1 MFPKRSAK
9 FFSIIAILFIATLF
23 FFINF
28 RYFNFELNFSNFT
41 KLLNFIQFIQNDK
54 TKNDNQSNQKY
65 NFVYTNKV
73 YLNENLNLLK
83 NYFYQAF
90 NEYNQSNF
98 KIIYSEI
105 HNYSILNILKRVSKA
120 NYDYIYVEI
129 LPVIRLKK
137 IDNSIIKKEAK
148 VYSDLLYNSIYLVD
162 YLVDKN
168 LKKELNLKEPIKII
182 VFDYNKIAIE
192 K

>member
-1 MFPKRSAK
+1 MFPKRSTK
-9 FFSIIAILFIATLF
+9 FFFIIAILFIATLF

-28 RYFNFELNFSNFT
+28 RYLNFELNFANFF
-41 KLLNFIQFIQNDK
+41 KLLNFIQNDK
-54 TKNDNQSNQKY
+54 TNNDNQSNKKY
-65 NFVYTNKV
+65 NVIYNNKI
-73 YLNENLNLLK
+73 YLNENLYLLK

-90 NEYNQSNF
+90 NEYEQSEF

-105 HNYSILNILKRVSKA
+105 HNYSILTILKRVSKA

-162 YLVDKN
+162 KN

>member
-1 MFPKRSAK
+1 MFPRRSTK
-9 FFSIIAILFIATLF
+9 FFFIIAILFIATLF

-28 RYFNFELNFSNFT
+28 RYFNFELNFSNFF
-41 KLLNFIQFIQNDK
+41 KLLNFIQNDKTKNDK
-54 TKNDNQSNQKY
+54 TKNDNQSNKKY
-65 NFVYTNKV
+65 NVIYNNKI

-83 NYFYQAF
+83 DYFYQAF
-90 NEYNQSNF
+90 NEYEQSEF

-105 HNYSILNILKRVSKA
+105 HNYSILNTLKRVSEA

-148 VYSDLLYNSIYLVD
+148 VYSDLLYNSIH
-162 YLVDKN
+162 LVDKN
-168 LKKELNLKEPIKII
+168 LKKELNLKKPIKII

>member
-1 MFPKRSAK
+1 MFPKRSTK
-9 FFSIIAILFIATLF
+9 FFSIIAILLVATLF

-28 RYFNFELNFSNFT
+28 RYFNFELSFANFLR
-41 KLLNFIQFIQNDK
+41 LLNFIQNDK
-54 TKNDNQSNQKY
+54 EKNDNQSNQKY
-65 NFVYTNKV
+65 NVIYNNKI

-90 NEYNQSNF
+90 NEYDQSNL

-105 HNYSILNILKRVSKA
+105 HNYSILTILKRVSKT

-137 IDNSIIKKEAK
+137 IDNSIIQQEAK

-162 YLVDKN
+162 KN
-168 LKKELNLKEPIKII
+168 LKKELNLKQPIKII
-182 VFDYNKIAIE
+182 IFDYNKIAIE

>member
-9 FFSIIAILFIATLF
+9 FFSIIAILFIATIF

-28 RYFNFELNFSNFT
+28 RYFNFELNFSNFA
-41 KLLNFIQFIQNDK
+41 KLLNFIQNDK
-54 TKNDNQSNQKY
+54 IENHNQSNQKY
-65 NFVYTNKV
+65 NVIYNNKI

-83 NYFYQAF
+83 DYFYQAF
-90 NEYNQSNF
+90 NEYEQSNF

-105 HNYSILNILKRVSKA
+105 HNYSILTILKRVSKV

-137 IDNSIIKKEAK
+137 IDNSIIKQEAK
-148 VYSDLLYNSIYLVD
+148 VYSDLLYNSI

>member
-1 MFPKRSAK
+1 MFPRRSTK

-28 RYFNFELNFSNFT
+28 RYFNFELNFSNFF
-41 KLLNFIQFIQNDK
+41 KLLNFIQNHK
-54 TKNDNQSNQKY
+54 TKNDNQSNKKY
-65 NFVYTNKV
+65 NVNYNNKI
-73 YLNENLNLLK
+73 YLNENFNLLK

-90 NEYNQSNF
+90 NEYEQSEF

-105 HNYSILNILKRVSKA
+105 HNYSILNKLKRVSKA

-137 IDNSIIKKEAK
+137 INNSIIQQEAK
-148 VYSDLLYNSIYLVD
+148 VYSDLLYNSI

>member
-1 MFPKRSAK
+1 MFPKRNTK
-9 FFSIIAILFIATLF
+9 FFFIIAILFIATLF

-28 RYFNFELNFSNFT
+28 RYFNFELNFANFF
-41 KLLNFIQFIQNDK
+41 KLLNFIQNDK
-54 TKNDNQSNQKY
+54 TKNDNQSNKKY
-65 NFVYTNKV
+65 NVIYNNKI
-73 YLNENLNLLK
+73 YLNENLYLLK

-90 NEYNQSNF
+90 NEYEQNNF

-105 HNYSILNILKRVSKA
+105 HNYSILTILKRVSKV

-137 IDNSIIKKEAK
+137 VDNSIIQQEAK

-162 YLVDKN
+162 KN
-168 LKKELNLKEPIKII
+168 LKKKLNLKEPIKII

>member
-1 MFPKRSAK
+1 MFPKRSTK
-9 FFSIIAILFIATLF
+9 FFFIIAILFIATLF

-28 RYFNFELNFSNFT
+28 RYLNFELNFANFF
-41 KLLNFIQFIQNDK
+41 KLLNFIQNDK
-54 TKNDNQSNQKY
+54 TNNDNQSNKKY
-65 NFVYTNKV
+65 NVIYNNKI

-90 NEYNQSNF
+90 NEYEQSEF

-105 HNYSILNILKRVSKA
+105 HNYSILNILKRVSKV

-162 YLVDKN
+162 KN

>member
-1 MFPKRSAK
+1 MFPKRSTK
-9 FFSIIAILFIATLF
+9 FFSIIAILFIATSF

-28 RYFNFELNFSNFT
+28 RYFNFELNSANFV
-41 KLLNFIQFIQNDK
+41 KLLNFIQNNK
-54 TKNDNQSNQKY
+54 TKNHNQSNQKY
-65 NFVYTNKV
+65 NVIYINKV

-90 NEYNQSNF
+90 NEYDQSNF

-105 HNYSILNILKRVSKA
+105 HNYSILTTLKRVSKA

-137 IDNSIIKKEAK
+137 IDNYNIIQQEAK
-148 VYSDLLYNSIYLVD
+148 VYSDLLYNSI

-182 VFDYNKIAIE
+182 IFDYNKIAIE

>member
-1 MFPKRSAK
+1 MFPKRSTK

-28 RYFNFELNFSNFT
+28 RYFNFELNFPNFT

-65 NFVYTNKV
+65 NLVYNNKI

-105 HNYSILNILKRVSKA
+105 HNYSILTTLKRVSKT

-137 IDNSIIKKEAK
+137 IDNSIIQQEAK

-162 YLVDKN
+162 KN
-168 LKKELNLKEPIKII
+168 LKKELNLKQPIKII
-182 VFDYNKIAIE
+182 IFDYNKIAIE

>member
-1 MFPKRSAK
+1 M
-9 FFSIIAILFIATLF
+9 I
-23 FFINF
+23 
-28 RYFNFELNFSNFT
+28 
-41 KLLNFIQFIQNDK
+41 
-54 TKNDNQSNQKY
+54 Y
-65 NFVYTNKV
+65 NNKV

-105 HNYSILNILKRVSKA
+105 HNYSILTILKRVSKA

-129 LPVIRLKK
+129 FPVIRLKK
-137 IDNSIIKKEAK
+137 DDNSIIKKEAK

-162 YLVDKN
+162 KN
-168 LKKELNLKEPIKII
+168 LKKELNLKESIKII

>member
-1 MFPKRSAK
+1 MFSRRSTK
-9 FFSIIAILFIATLF
+9 FFFIIAILFIATLF

-28 RYFNFELNFSNFT
+28 RYFNFELNFANFF
-41 KLLNFIQFIQNDK
+41 KLLNFIQNDK
-54 TKNDNQSNQKY
+54 TKNDNQSNKKY
-65 NFVYTNKV
+65 NVIYNNKI

-83 NYFYQAF
+83 DYFYQAF

-105 HNYSILNILKRVSKA
+105 HNYSILTILKRVSKA
-120 NYDYIYVEI
+120 NYDNIYVEI

-137 IDNSIIKKEAK
+137 IDNSIIKQEAK
-148 VYSDLLYNSIYLVD
+148 VYSDLLYNSI

>member
-1 MFPKRSAK
+1 MFPKRSTK

-28 RYFNFELNFSNFT
+28 RYFNFELNFANFF
-41 KLLNFIQFIQNDK
+41 KLLNFIQNHK
-54 TKNDNQSNQKY
+54 TKNDNQSNKKY
-65 NFVYTNKV
+65 NVNYNNKI

-90 NEYNQSNF
+90 NEYEQSEF

-105 HNYSILNILKRVSKA
+105 HNYSILNTLKRVSKA

-137 IDNSIIKKEAK
+137 VDNSIIQQEAK
-148 VYSDLLYNSIYLVD
+148 FYSDLLYNSI

>member
-1 MFPKRSAK
+1 MFLKRSTK
-9 FFSIIAILFIATLF
+9 FFSIIATLFIATLF

-28 RYFNFELNFSNFT
+28 RYFNFELNSANFV
-41 KLLNFIQFIQNDK
+41 KLLNFIQNNK
-54 TKNDNQSNQKY
+54 TKNHNQSNQKY
-65 NFVYTNKV
+65 NVIYINKV

-90 NEYNQSNF
+90 NEYDQSNF

-105 HNYSILNILKRVSKA
+105 HNYSILTILKRVSKA
-120 NYDYIYVEI
+120 SYDYIYVEI
-129 LPVIRLKK
+129 LPVIKFKK
-137 IDNSIIKKEAK
+137 IDNYNIIQQEAK
-148 VYSDLLYNSIYLVD
+148 VYSDLLYNSI

-182 VFDYNKIAIE
+182 IFDYNKIAIE

>member
-1 MFPKRSAK
+1 MFPKRSTK

-28 RYFNFELNFSNFT
+28 RYFNFELNFANFF
-41 KLLNFIQFIQNDK
+41 KLLNFIQNDK
-54 TKNDNQSNQKY
+54 TKNDNQSNK
-65 NFVYTNKV
+65 KKI
-73 YLNENLNLLK
+73 YLNENLYLLK

-90 NEYNQSNF
+90 NEYDQSKL

-105 HNYSILNILKRVSKA
+105 HNYSILNILKRVSKD

-137 IDNSIIKKEAK
+137 VDNSIIQQEAK
-148 VYSDLLYNSIYLVD
+148 FYSDLLYNSIYLVD
-162 YLVDKN
+162 KN
-168 LKKELNLKEPIKII
+168 LKKKLNLKEPIKII

>member
-1 MFPKRSAK
+1 MFPKRSTK
-9 FFSIIAILFIATLF
+9 FFFIIAILFIATLF

-28 RYFNFELNFSNFT
+28 RYFNFELNFANFF
-41 KLLNFIQFIQNDK
+41 KLLNFIQNDK
-54 TKNDNQSNQKY
+54 TKNDNQSNKKY
-65 NFVYTNKV
+65 NVIYNNKI
-73 YLNENLNLLK
+73 YLNENLYLLK

-90 NEYNQSNF
+90 NEYDQSNF

-105 HNYSILNILKRVSKA
+105 HNYSILTILKRVSKV

-137 IDNSIIKKEAK
+137 IDNSIIQQEAK
-148 VYSDLLYNSIYLVD
+148 VYSDLLYNSI

>member
-1 MFPKRSAK
+1 MFPKRSTK
-9 FFSIIAILFIATLF
+9 FFFIIPILFIATLF

-28 RYFNFELNFSNFT
+28 RYFNFELNFTNFF
-41 KLLNFIQFIQNDK
+41 KLLNFIQNNK
-54 TKNDNQSNQKY
+54 TKNNNQSNKKY
-65 NFVYTNKV
+65 NVIYNNKI
-73 YLNENLNLLK
+73 YLNENLYLLK

-90 NEYNQSNF
+90 NKYDQSNF

-105 HNYSILNILKRVSKA
+105 HNYSILTILKRVSKA

-162 YLVDKN
+162 KN

-182 VFDYNKIAIE
+182 IFDYNKIALE

>member
-1 MFPKRSAK
+1 L
-9 FFSIIAILFIATLF
+9 I
-23 FFINF
+23 
-28 RYFNFELNFSNFT
+28 
-41 KLLNFIQFIQNDK
+41 
-54 TKNDNQSNQKY
+54 
-65 NFVYTNKV
+65 YTNKV